1 MTRKTSIIVSILL
14 IISAVLIEILLKDSK
29 AELDIELV
37 GFFQGAMFGGGL
49 AMLLSSFLIR
59 KRNKNV

>member
-29 AELDIELV
+29 TELDSELV
-37 GFFQGAMFGGGL
+37 GFFQGAMFGGGFV
-49 AMLLSSFLIR
+49 MLLSSFFEKKR
-59 KRNKNV
+59 K